1 MGLRLTA
8 DAFVT
13 ATKVLFT
20 VTFIFI
26 IASNALHAWVVE
38 LKWRLEHR
46 HLRHV
51 RRGEEK
57 ELGNRP
63 PLVTP

>member
-46 HLRHV
+46 HLRQV
-51 RRGEEK
+51 LTRGVGGGRVGRET
-57 ELGNRP
+57 R
-63 PLVTP
+63 